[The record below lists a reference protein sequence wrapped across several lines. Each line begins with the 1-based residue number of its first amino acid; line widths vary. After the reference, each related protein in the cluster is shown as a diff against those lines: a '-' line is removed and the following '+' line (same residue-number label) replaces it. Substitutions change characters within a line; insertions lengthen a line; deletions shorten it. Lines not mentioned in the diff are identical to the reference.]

1 MRACSTVSPPL
12 IASPARTKVH
22 LEHQYHRC
30 TGQPPPTHYTSG
42 FRFLRT
48 RPSERDK
55 GGERTFPSRPQRPGS
70 SRHFLGP
77 AGAVRGSGG
86 PGSPVAPPRR
96 RPRPAGDGGAAAGRA
111 LEEEAGTRSRA
122 AAVGS
127 RTLTCHRARHTQ
139 QNTPDPKTAPAPSPP
154 RAPQPLA
161 APAGGGRAAAG
172 HRPARAR
179 SGHRHC
185 TFGAHS

>member
-1 MRACSTVSPPL
+1 MLNCEPTFDCIFSENQVTPGTSTPPAHRTPTANYLGLPSPEEPPEREGQRRRTPLPRAAPE
-12 IASPARTKVH
+12 A
-22 LEHQYHRC
+22 
-30 TGQPPPTHYTSG
+30 
-42 FRFLRT
+42 RFL
-48 RPSERDK
+48 PA
-55 GGERTFPSRPQRPGS
+55 FP
-70 SRHFLGP
+70 GP

-139 QNTPDPKTAPAPSPP
+139 QNTPDPNTAPAPSPP